1 MLKILSFLNILL
13 LVFLEL
19 RIAYKSYKFYDMD
32 SFYLLLFGAL
42 VNFSMGVLI
51 WVL

>member
-1 MLKILSFLNILL
+1 MLKVLSFLNILL
-13 LVFLEL
+13 LFILEL
-19 RIAYKSYKFYDMD
+19 RIAYKSYKFYDMG

-42 VNFSMGVLI
+42 VILSMGVLI